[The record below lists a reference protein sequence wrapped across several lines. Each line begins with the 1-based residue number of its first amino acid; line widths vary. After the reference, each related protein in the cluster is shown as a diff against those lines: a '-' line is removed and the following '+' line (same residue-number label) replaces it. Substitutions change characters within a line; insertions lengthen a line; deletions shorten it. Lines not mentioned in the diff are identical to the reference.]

1 MINNYTKNQATLLI
15 GGSITT
21 TPTSMVFGIGSS
33 TVAVTDTT
41 LTTGSFALVLTSKT
55 YPSFNKIT
63 FQADANSVQMS
74 GLQLREF
81 GIISGLN
88 ATGSIYDRTVI
99 PALTFDGTNEIQIQT
114 TWEVF

>member
-1 MINNYTKNQATLLI
+1 MINNYTKNQATLLL

-21 TPTSMVFGIGSS
+21 IPTSMAFGTGSS
-33 TVAVTDTT
+33 TVLVTDST
-41 LTTGSFALVLTSKT
+41 LSAGSFALVFTSKT
-55 YPSFNKIT
+55 YPAFNKIT

-88 ATGSIYDRTVI
+88 ALGSIYDRTVI
-99 PALTFDGTNEIQIQT
+99 PALTFDGTNEIQVQT

>member
-1 MINNYTKNQATLLI
+1 MINNYTKNQATLMI

-21 TPTSMVFGIGSS
+21 IPTSMAFGNGSS
-33 TVAVTDTT
+33 TVAVTNTT
-41 LTTGSFALVLTSKT
+41 LANGSFAVLLTSKS
-55 YPSFNKIT
+55 YPAFNKIT

-81 GIISGLN
+81 GIMTGLTAN
-88 ATGSIYDRTVI
+88 GSIYDRTVI

>member
-1 MINNYTKNQATLLI
+1 MINNYTKNQATLLL
-15 GGSITT
+15 GGSITQI
-21 TPTSMVFGIGSS
+21 PTSLAFGTGSS
-33 TVAVTDTT
+33 TVIVTDST
-41 LTTGSFALVLTSKT
+41 LNTGSWAVLLTSKT
-55 YPSFNKIT
+55 YPSSNKIT

-99 PALTFDGTNEIQIQT
+99 PALTFDGTNEIQVQT
-114 TWEVF
+114 TWEIY